1 MASAELKQYVSDV
14 AKAVNECKAHTK
26 SVDMQTIEAVF
37 KASQVAMFTEKDIGY
52 ALGLTKKAKELLA
65 ERIYLE
71 TKGEY
76 TLWQL
81 ENYAIANN
89 APYQEIDTFYEILK
103 QESYFDFQSFI
114 YFMERKRKSE
124 KRFYFPRRNTLHIV
138 LSDLTKFERGDF
150 KFYGLSMPPRVGK
163 AVSDFTPVLTKNGWK
178 KHGDLTTNDYVLGR
192 DMEWVKVLAIHPK
205 NVANKRVHFSDGTFI
220 DCHENHE
227 WLVYNRSKNCE
238 EIKETKSL
246 VNSEYYEGT
255 KKRYRYQL
263 PLVDEISDNTDI
275 NLPINPYVLGA
286 WIGDGTNRH
295 PYLTICDT
303 DTVIVDEVNKHY
315 TNQWVK
321 KQIGCKVYSFSGL
334 RADLQKLGMC
344 KSRETTQKHIPEIY
358 FTASKKQRLELL
370 AGLIDTDGTSRTKEN
385 RYDFSTSDEIIR
397 DDVVKLIST
406 FGWRVCVTDYEPCL
420 STGGIEGKKVNYRV
434 SFNPTEEIPCR
445 VERKQ
450 LKVFS
455 KPRRT
460 SITEVEDIEPVSCNC
475 ITVEGGLYRVGETLK
490 LTHNSTLC
498 IFFLNWVMMK
508 RPNAH
513 NAMVGHSGVLAKG
526 FFKETCNF
534 IMSEEYCFRE
544 LYEYWHPKSTFLQN
558 KSAEDC
564 TITLDKPD
572 RFGTLTCRGI
582 DGTWTGAVD
591 ISNDGYLYVDDLVR
605 DREESMSMQRMENL
619 YQTYQNT
626 ILDRKNDGSRELM
639 VGTLWSVN
647 DPLERTRVLFTG
659 DSDYFFRRIPALDDK
674 DHSNFN
680 YDVNGF
686 SDKYYLNLR
695 KRLDKAEWQ
704 AKYQQRPFV
713 REGLL
718 FPTEELRYFEGII
731 PDDGR
736 DSETVAVIDPA
747 FGGGDSLSMPICR
760 DYGHKERYIID
771 WVFNTGTQS
780 KTVPL
785 VVNKIVQH
793 YITRVQ
799 IERNSGGQ
807 LLADS
812 IKQEMERRGVIHCK
826 ITLVGAPV
834 KMSKED
840 KISAYSDFVKEHF
853 IFLIPNTK
861 YKYNNNKE
869 LSLYKRSAEYQR
881 AMDEMC
887 MFSAQGKQPH
897 DDAPDS
903 IVQLAMLFDRRKNG
917 TIEIPHNPFKAI
929 F

>member
-81 ENYAIANN
+81 ENYAIANS

-163 AVSDFTPVLTKNGWK
+163 
-178 KHGDLTTNDYVLGR
+178 
-192 DMEWVKVLAIHPK
+192 
-205 NVANKRVHFSDGTFI
+205 
-220 DCHENHE
+220 
-227 WLVYNRSKNCE
+227 
-238 EIKETKSL
+238 
-246 VNSEYYEGT
+246 
-255 KKRYRYQL
+255 
-263 PLVDEISDNTDI
+263 
-275 NLPINPYVLGA
+275 
-286 WIGDGTNRH
+286 
-295 PYLTICDT
+295 
-303 DTVIVDEVNKHY
+303 
-315 TNQWVK
+315 
-321 KQIGCKVYSFSGL
+321 
-334 RADLQKLGMC
+334 
-344 KSRETTQKHIPEIY
+344 
-358 FTASKKQRLELL
+358 
-370 AGLIDTDGTSRTKEN
+370 
-385 RYDFSTSDEIIR
+385 
-397 DDVVKLIST
+397 
-406 FGWRVCVTDYEPCL
+406 
-420 STGGIEGKKVNYRV
+420 
-434 SFNPTEEIPCR
+434 
-445 VERKQ
+445 
-450 LKVFS
+450 
-455 KPRRT
+455 
-460 SITEVEDIEPVSCNC
+460 
-475 ITVEGGLYRVGETLK
+475 
-490 LTHNSTLC
+490 STLC

-785 VVNKIVQH
+785 IVNKIVQH

-881 AMDEMC
+881 AIDEMC

-917 TIEIPHNPFKAI
+917 TIEIPHNPFKGI